1 MKRNAKKMVTTVLAG
16 VMVMSMGM
24 NAFAKVP
31 GDGLTITK
39 TVTTDGNTYAPN
51 TTFNFEVTPGTG
63 KGADENSLAA
73 PDQVV
78 VYPGVDKGLNVVGAA
93 QFAPNKEEP
102 TSEVYTDDTVR
113 ITVDSSAF
121 TKPGVYHYQV
131 SEVIPQNEDKYEG
144 IKYDES
150 VKDLLVYVVRN
161 EEDGTFT
168 VDGVIEVKDGQKVG
182 EGTGVSFTNNY
193 GKQDPDQPDPEDDT
207 THDITVTKK
216 VTGNQGDQS
225 KVFNFAI
232 SVTPASEGEIYK
244 LVKISNG
251 TETFVQAI
259 GATDMDVT
267 VGLKSGE
274 SVKIYGLSEND
285 SYSITETDANQDGY
299 TTTATGDNVNDG
311 QTGSAGR
318 LDADNKAATVTNARN
333 ISTPTGIILTF
344 APYILMVAAAGVLA
358 VMFLRKK
365 REEI

>member
-31 GDGLTITK
+31 DDGLTITK

-63 KGADENSLAA
+63 KGADENSLAS

-78 VYPGVDKGLNVVGAA
+78 VYPGVAGGLNVAGAA

-131 SEVIPQNEDKYEG
+131 KETMPAVKYEG

-207 THDITVTKK
+207 THDITVTKE
-216 VTGNQGDQS
+216 VTGNQGDQN
-225 KVFNFAI
+225 KEFNFAI
-232 SVTPASEGEIYK
+232 SVKPASDGEIYK

>member
-31 GDGLTITK
+31 DDGLTITK

-78 VYPGVDKGLNVVGAA
+78 VYPGVAGGLNVAGAA

-131 SEVIPQNEDKYEG
+131 KETMPAVKYEG

-207 THDITVTKK
+207 THDITVTKE
-216 VTGNQGDQS
+216 VTGNQGDQN
-225 KVFNFAI
+225 KEFNFAI
-232 SVTPASEGEIYK
+232 SVKPASDGEIYK

-299 TTTATGDNVNDG
+299 TTTAAGDNVNDG

>member
-24 NAFAKVP
+24 NAFAEVP
-31 GDGLTITK
+31 DDGLTITK

-63 KGADENSLAA
+63 KGADENSLAS

-78 VYPGVDKGLNVVGAA
+78 VYPGVDGGLNVKGTA

-131 SEVIPQNEDKYEG
+131 KETMPAVKYEG

-207 THDITVTKK
+207 THDITVTKE
-216 VTGNQGDQS
+216 VTGNQGDQN
-225 KVFNFAI
+225 KEFNFAI
-232 SVTPASEGEIYK
+232 SVKPASDGEIYK

-259 GATDMDVT
+259 GATDMGVT

-299 TTTATGDNVNDG
+299 TTTAAGDNVNDG

>member
-24 NAFAKVP
+24 NAFAEVP
-31 GDGLTITK
+31 DDGLTITK

-63 KGADENSLAA
+63 KDDEQDNLAA
-73 PDQVV
+73 PDEVV
-78 VYPGVDKGLNVVGAA
+78 VYPGVADGLRVEGEAV
-93 QFAPNKEEP
+93 FAPDSRDGALPSEE
-102 TSEVYTDDTVR
+102 YTNNIAKIKIDSTV
-113 ITVDSSAF
+113 F
-121 TKPGVYHYQV
+121 KNPGVYHYQV
-131 SEVIPQNEDKYEG
+131 SEVIPQDEDKYEG

-161 EEDGTFT
+161 NDGTFA

-182 EGTGVSFTNNY
+182 QGTGVSFTNNY
-193 GKQDPDQPDPEDDT
+193 GKHDPNQPGSDT
-207 THDITVTKK
+207 THDITVTKE

-259 GATDMDVT
+259 GATDMDVI

-299 TTTATGDNVNDG
+299 TTTATGDNVNDD

>member
-31 GDGLTITK
+31 DDGLTITK

-78 VYPGVDKGLNVVGAA
+78 VYPGVAGGLNVAGAA

-131 SEVIPQNEDKYEG
+131 KETMPAVKYEG

-207 THDITVTKK
+207 THDITVTKE
-216 VTGNQGDQS
+216 VTGNQGDQN
-225 KVFNFAI
+225 KEFNFAI
-232 SVTPASEGEIYK
+232 SVKPASDGEIYK

-259 GATDMDVT
+259 GATDMGVT

-299 TTTATGDNVNDG
+299 TTTAAGDNVNDG

>member
-31 GDGLTITK
+31 DDGLTITK

-131 SEVIPQNEDKYEG
+131 KETMPAVKYEG

-207 THDITVTKK
+207 THDITVTKE
-216 VTGNQGDQS
+216 VTGNQGDQN
-225 KVFNFAI
+225 KEFNFAI
-232 SVTPASEGEIYK
+232 SVKPASDGEIYK

-259 GATDMDVT
+259 GATDMGVT

-299 TTTATGDNVNDG
+299 TTTAAGDNVNDD

-358 VMFLRKK
+358 VMFQIGRAHV
-365 REEI
+365 

>member
-31 GDGLTITK
+31 DDGLTITK

-131 SEVIPQNEDKYEG
+131 KETMPAVKYEG

-207 THDITVTKK
+207 THDITVTKE
-216 VTGNQGDQS
+216 VTGNQGDQN
-225 KVFNFAI
+225 KEFNFAI
-232 SVTPASEGEIYK
+232 SVKPASDGEIYK

-259 GATDMDVT
+259 GATDMGVT

-299 TTTATGDNVNDG
+299 TTTAAGDNVNDD

>member
-24 NAFAKVP
+24 NAFAEVP
-31 GDGLTITK
+31 DDGLTITK

-73 PDQVV
+73 PGQVV

-131 SEVIPQNEDKYEG
+131 KETMPAVKYEG

-150 VKDLLVYVVRN
+150 VKDLLVYVMRN

-207 THDITVTKK
+207 THDITVTKE
-216 VTGNQGDQS
+216 VTGNQGDQN
-225 KVFNFAI
+225 KEFNFAI
-232 SVTPASEGEIYK
+232 SVKPASDGEIYK

-259 GATDMDVT
+259 GATDMGVT

-299 TTTATGDNVNDG
+299 TTTAAGDNVNDD

>member
-24 NAFAKVP
+24 NAFAEVP
-31 GDGLTITK
+31 DDGLTITK

-131 SEVIPQNEDKYEG
+131 KETMPAVKYEG

-193 GKQDPDQPDPEDDT
+193 GKQDPDQPDPE
-207 THDITVTKK
+207 
-216 VTGNQGDQS
+216 
-225 KVFNFAI
+225 
-232 SVTPASEGEIYK
+232 EI
-244 LVKISNG
+244 
-251 TETFVQAI
+251 
-259 GATDMDVT
+259 
-267 VGLKSGE
+267 
-274 SVKIYGLSEND
+274 
-285 SYSITETDANQDGY
+285 
-299 TTTATGDNVNDG
+299 
-311 QTGSAGR
+311 GR
-318 LDADNKAATVTNARN
+318 AHV
-333 ISTPTGIILTF
+333 
-344 APYILMVAAAGVLA
+344 
-358 VMFLRKK
+358 
-365 REEI
+365 

>member
-1 MKRNAKKMVTTVLAG
+1 MVTTVLAG

-31 GDGLTITK
+31 DDGLTITK

-131 SEVIPQNEDKYEG
+131 KETMPAVKYEG

-207 THDITVTKK
+207 THDITVTKE
-216 VTGNQGDQS
+216 VTGNQGDQN
-225 KVFNFAI
+225 KEFNFAI
-232 SVTPASEGEIYK
+232 SVKPASDGEIYK

-259 GATDMDVT
+259 GATDMGVT

-299 TTTATGDNVNDG
+299 TTTAAGDNVNDD